1 MNTIIT
7 GTQSKAADRYAI
19 DVMKIP
25 SLELM
30 ETASRKAAEE
40 LASRFT
46 EDTDI
51 LICCGTGNNGADG
64 VCMGRILLD
73 RGYRKVRLALCGDP
87 AKETEEFRFQM
98 ETWNARPG
106 HTAPMRFSPNAA
118 VASDPAGPAASP
130 QAGPAAEDCSAAVHA
145 ADRET
150 GITALPDTEIL
161 VDAVFGIGLH
171 RPVEG
176 LYRDFLAEMN
186 RIRKTFT
193 LAVDVPSGIN
203 SDSGEVMGIA
213 VPADVTVTFGRSKT
227 GLVLAEGPAFAG
239 EVLVKEIGIPEEA
252 YEAAVKGK

>member
-30 ETASRKAAEE
+30 ETASRKAAEV

-73 RGYRKVRLALCGDP
+73 RGYRKIRLALCGDP

-98 ETWNARPG
+98 ETWNARPA
-106 HTAPMRFSPNAA
+106 HSEPLRFAP
-118 VASDPAGPAASP
+118 
-130 QAGPAAEDCSAAVHA
+130 AE
-145 ADRET
+145 T
-150 GITALPDTEIL
+150 LPDTDVL

-203 SDSGEVMGIA
+203 SDSWGVMGIA

-227 GLVLAEGPAFAG
+227 GLVLAEGPAYAG

-252 YEAAVKGK
+252 YEAAVKCK

>member
-40 LASRFT
+40 LASRFGP
-46 EDTDI
+46 ETDI

-73 RGYRKVRLALCGDP
+73 KGYRKIRLALCGDP

-98 ETWNARPG
+98 ETWKARPE
-106 HTAPMRFSPNAA
+106 HTQPMRFVPAE
-118 VASDPAGPAASP
+118 SDPAPAEPVPAPAEPDSAP
-130 QAGPAAEDCSAAVHA
+130 DNAAGGEIKIPF
-145 ADRET
+145 
-150 GITALPDTEIL
+150 LPDTGVL

-176 LYRDFLAEMN
+176 VYRDFLAEMV

-203 SDSGEVMGIA
+203 SDTGEVMGIA

-227 GLVLAEGPAFAG
+227 GLVRAEGSAFAG
-239 EVLVKEIGIPEEA
+239 EILVKEIGIPEEA
-252 YEAAVKGK
+252 YEAAVRQYPD

>member
-30 ETASRKAAEE
+30 ETASRKAAGE
-40 LASRFT
+40 LASRFGP
-46 EDTDI
+46 ETDI

-73 RGYRKVRLALCGDP
+73 KGYRKIRLALCGDP

-98 ETWNARPG
+98 ETWKARPE
-106 HTAPMRFSPNAA
+106 HTQPMRFVPAE
-118 VASDPAGPAASP
+118 SDPAPAEPDSAPAEPVPASDNVSGGEIRIP
-130 QAGPAAEDCSAAVHA
+130 F
-145 ADRET
+145 
-150 GITALPDTEIL
+150 LPDTGAL

-176 LYRDFLAEMN
+176 VYRDFLAEMV

-203 SDSGEVMGIA
+203 SDTGEVMGIA

-227 GLVLAEGPAFAG
+227 GLVRAEGPAFAG
-239 EVLVKEIGIPEEA
+239 EILVKEIGIPEEA
-252 YEAAVKGK
+252 YEAAVRQYPD

>member
-40 LASRFT
+40 LASRFP
-46 EDTDI
+46 EDTEI

-73 RGYRKVRLALCGDP
+73 RGYRKVRLVLCGDP
-87 AKETEEFRFQM
+87 AKKTEEFRFQM
-98 ETWNARPG
+98 TTWKTRPA
-106 HTAPMRFSPNAA
+106 HTKPVWFVPGS
-118 VASDPAGPAASP
+118 
-130 QAGPAAEDCSAAVHA
+130 E
-145 ADRET
+145 
-150 GITALPDTEIL
+150 LPDTEVL

-176 LYRDFLAEMN
+176 LFRGFLAEMN
-186 RIRKTFT
+186 RIRKAFT

-203 SDSGEVMGIA
+203 SDTGEVMGIA

-227 GLVLAEGPAFAG
+227 GLVQAEGPAYAG

-252 YEAAVKGK
+252 YEAAVKADK

>member
-40 LASRFT
+40 LASRFGP
-46 EDTDI
+46 ETDI

-73 RGYRKVRLALCGDP
+73 RGYRKIRLALCGDP

-98 ETWNARPG
+98 ETWNARPA
-106 HTAPMRFSPNAA
+106 HSEPLRFAP
-118 VASDPAGPAASP
+118 
-130 QAGPAAEDCSAAVHA
+130 AE
-145 ADRET
+145 T
-150 GITALPDTEIL
+150 LPDTDVL

-176 LYRDFLAEMN
+176 LYREFLAEMN

-203 SDSGEVMGIA
+203 SDTGEVMGIA

-227 GLVLAEGPAFAG
+227 GLVRAGGPAFAG
-239 EVLVKEIGIPEEA
+239 EILVKEIGIPEEA
-252 YEAAVKGK
+252 YEAAVRQYPD

>member
-46 EDTDI
+46 EDTAV

-73 RGYRKVRLALCGDP
+73 RGYRKIRLALCGDP

-98 ETWNARPG
+98 ETWNARPA
-106 HTAPMRFSPNAA
+106 HSEPLRFAP
-118 VASDPAGPAASP
+118 
-130 QAGPAAEDCSAAVHA
+130 AE
-145 ADRET
+145 T
-150 GITALPDTEIL
+150 LPDTDVL

-186 RIRKTFT
+186 RIRKIFT

-252 YEAAVKGK
+252 YEAAVKCK

>member
-40 LASRFT
+40 LASRFGP
-46 EDTDI
+46 ETDI

-73 RGYRKVRLALCGDP
+73 KGYRKIRLALCGDP

-98 ETWNARPG
+98 ETWKARPE
-106 HTAPMRFSPNAA
+106 HTQPMRFVPAEPDSAPAEPDPAPDNAA
-118 VASDPAGPAASP
+118 GGEIRIPF
-130 QAGPAAEDCSAAVHA
+130 
-145 ADRET
+145 
-150 GITALPDTEIL
+150 LPDTGVL

-171 RPVEG
+171 R
-176 LYRDFLAEMN
+176 
-186 RIRKTFT
+186 
-193 LAVDVPSGIN
+193 AVAGILRALLTK
-203 SDSGEVMGIA
+203 SIIISMA
-213 VPADVTVTFGRSKT
+213 R
-227 GLVLAEGPAFAG
+227 
-239 EVLVKEIGIPEEA
+239 
-252 YEAAVKGK
+252 

>member
-7 GTQSKAADRYAI
+7 GTQSKAVDRYAI

-30 ETASRKAAEE
+30 ETASRKAAEG
-40 LASRFT
+40 LASRFGP
-46 EDTDI
+46 ETDI

-73 RGYRKVRLALCGDP
+73 KGYRKIRLALCGDP

-98 ETWNARPG
+98 ETWKARPE
-106 HTAPMRFSPNAA
+106 HTQPMRFVPAE
-118 VASDPAGPAASP
+118 SDPAPAEPDSAPAEPVPASDNA
-130 QAGPAAEDCSAAVHA
+130 AGGEI
-145 ADRET
+145 R
-150 GITALPDTEIL
+150 ITFLPDTEVL

-176 LYRDFLAEMN
+176 VYRDFLAEMV

-203 SDSGEVMGIA
+203 SDTGEVMGIA

-227 GLVLAEGPAFAG
+227 GLVRSEGPAFAG
-239 EVLVKEIGIPEEA
+239 EILVKEIGIPEEA
-252 YEAAVKGK
+252 YEAAVRQYPD

>member
-40 LASRFT
+40 LTSRFGP
-46 EDTDI
+46 ETDI

-73 RGYRKVRLALCGDP
+73 KGYRKIRLALCGNS

-98 ETWNARPG
+98 ETWKARLE
-106 HTAPMRFSPNAA
+106 HTQPMRFVPAE
-118 VASDPAGPAASP
+118 SDPAPAEPDSAPAEPVPASDNA
-130 QAGPAAEDCSAAVHA
+130 AGGEI
-145 ADRET
+145 R
-150 GITALPDTEIL
+150 ITFLPDTEVL

-176 LYRDFLAEMN
+176 VYRDFLEEMV

-203 SDSGEVMGIA
+203 SDTGEVMGIA

-227 GLVLAEGPAFAG
+227 GLVRSEGPAFAG
-239 EVLVKEIGIPEEA
+239 AVLVKEIGIPEEA
-252 YEAAVKGK
+252 YEEAIRQFPD

>member
-40 LASRFT
+40 LASRFGP
-46 EDTDI
+46 ETDI

-73 RGYRKVRLALCGDP
+73 KGYRKIRLALCGDP
-87 AKETEEFRFQM
+87 AKETAEFRFQM
-98 ETWNARPG
+98 ETWKARPE
-106 HTAPMRFSPNAA
+106 HTQPMRFVLQEAGAA
-118 VASDPAGPAASP
+118 PSGTASASGNDP
-130 QAGPAAEDCSAAVHA
+130 
-145 ADRET
+145 DRET
-150 GITALPDTEIL
+150 GISSLPDTGVL

-176 LYRDFLAEMN
+176 LYREFLAEMN

-203 SDSGEVMGIA
+203 SDTGEVMGIA

-227 GLVLAEGPAFAG
+227 GLVRAGGPAFAG
-239 EVLVKEIGIPEEA
+239 EILVKEIGIPEEA
-252 YEAAVKGK
+252 YEAAVRQYPD

>member
-40 LASRFT
+40 LASRFGP
-46 EDTDI
+46 ETDI

-73 RGYRKVRLALCGDP
+73 KGYRKIRLALCGDP

-98 ETWNARPG
+98 ETWKARPE
-106 HTAPMRFSPNAA
+106 HTQPMRFVPAESAPAPAEPLPAPDNAA
-118 VASDPAGPAASP
+118 G
-130 QAGPAAEDCSAAVHA
+130 GEI
-145 ADRET
+145 R
-150 GITALPDTEIL
+150 ITSLPDTGVL

-176 LYRDFLAEMN
+176 VYRDFLAEMV
-186 RIRKTFT
+186 RIWKTFT

-203 SDSGEVMGIA
+203 SDTGEVMGIA

-227 GLVLAEGPAFAG
+227 GLVRAEGPAFAG

-252 YEAAVKGK
+252 YEAAVRQYPD

>member
-40 LASRFT
+40 LASRFS

-73 RGYRKVRLALCGDP
+73 KGYRKIRLALCGDP

-98 ETWNARPG
+98 ETWNARPA
-106 HTAPMRFSPNAA
+106 HSEPLRFAP
-118 VASDPAGPAASP
+118 
-130 QAGPAAEDCSAAVHA
+130 AE
-145 ADRET
+145 T
-150 GITALPDTEIL
+150 LPDTDVL

-186 RIRKTFT
+186 RIRKIFT

>member
-40 LASRFT
+40 LASRFGP
-46 EDTDI
+46 ETDI

-73 RGYRKVRLALCGDP
+73 KGYRKIRLALCGDP

-98 ETWNARPG
+98 ETWKARPE
-106 HTAPMRFSPNAA
+106 HTQPMRFVPAESAPAPAEPVPAPAEPDSAPDNAA
-118 VASDPAGPAASP
+118 GGEIRIPF
-130 QAGPAAEDCSAAVHA
+130 
-145 ADRET
+145 
-150 GITALPDTEIL
+150 LPDTGVL

-176 LYRDFLAEMN
+176 VYRDFLAEMV

-203 SDSGEVMGIA
+203 SDTGEVMGIA

-227 GLVLAEGPAFAG
+227 GLVRAEGPAFAG

-252 YEAAVKGK
+252 YEAAVRQYPD

>member
-40 LASRFT
+40 LVSRFT

-73 RGYRKVRLALCGDP
+73 RGYRKIRLALCGDP
-87 AKETEEFRFQM
+87 AKETDEFRFQM
-98 ETWNARPG
+98 ETWNARPA
-106 HTAPMRFSPNAA
+106 HSEPMRFAPAETFSASGNAA
-118 VASDPAGPAASP
+118 KGKT
-130 QAGPAAEDCSAAVHA
+130 AV
-145 ADRET
+145 T
-150 GITALPDTEIL
+150 SLPDTEVL

-186 RIRKTFT
+186 RIRKAFT

-227 GLVLAEGPAFAG
+227 GLVLAEGPAYAG
-239 EVLVKEIGIPEEA
+239 EVLIKEIGIPEEA

>member
-1 MNTIIT
+1 MKPIIT

-40 LASRFT
+40 LTSRFGPET
-46 EDTDI
+46 EI

-64 VCMGRILLD
+64 VCMGRILLNM
-73 RGYRKVRLALCGDP
+73 GYQKIRLALCGDP

-98 ETWNARPG
+98 ETWNSRPA
-106 HTAPMRFSPNAA
+106 HTPAVRFVPGG
-118 VASDPAGPAASP
+118 AS
-130 QAGPAAEDCSAAVHA
+130 
-145 ADRET
+145 
-150 GITALPDTEIL
+150 ALPDTTVL

-176 LYRDFLAEMN
+176 VYHDFLAEMN
-186 RIRKTFT
+186 RIRKSFT
-193 LAVDVPSGIN
+193 LAVDIPSGIN
-203 SDSGEVMGIA
+203 SDTGEVMGIA

-227 GLVLAEGPAFAG
+227 GLIRAEGPACAG

-252 YEAAVKGK
+252 YEAAIRKYPEEV

>member
-40 LASRFT
+40 LASRCK

-73 RGYRKVRLALCGDP
+73 RGYRKIRLALCGDP

-98 ETWNARPG
+98 ETWNARPA
-106 HTAPMRFSPNAA
+106 HSEPMRFAPAEAFSASGNAA
-118 VASDPAGPAASP
+118 DG
-130 QAGPAAEDCSAAVHA
+130 ENAV
-145 ADRET
+145 T
-150 GITALPDTEIL
+150 SLPDTEVL

-176 LYRDFLAEMN
+176 LYRSFLAEMN